1 MYENIL
7 FHRSTTFLE
16 GRFGLEQKK
25 KKKKKEKRT
34 VIVFF
39 NEIYDFR
46 IMSES
51 L

>member
-1 MYENIL
+1 ML

-25 KKKKKEKRT
+25 KKEKKKEKRT

>member
-1 MYENIL
+1 MKTFYFIEVQL
-7 FHRSTTFLE
+7 FLKADLAWSR
-16 GRFGLEQKK
+16 RKK
-25 KKKKKEKRT
+25 RKKKEKRT